1 MKLIDLHC
9 DTVDKLMDYKDSNL
23 YDNEFSV
30 DIKKLKRANS
40 LAQVFALYF
49 DLNSYRD
56 DPFGRF
62 NNMADRFFKDL
73 KYCTACRLRENTKS
87 YEAKILSRLYTLICE
102 LEKSLASNINLSLL
116 CCTLVSKAAEII
128 I

>member
-23 YDNEFSV
+23 YYNDFSV

-49 DLNSYRD
+49 DLNTYRN

-62 NNMADRFFKDL
+62 NRIRNFCCFK
-73 KYCTACRLRENTKS
+73 
-87 YEAKILSRLYTLICE
+87 
-102 LEKSLASNINLSLL
+102 
-116 CCTLVSKAAEII
+116 
-128 I
+128 